1 MRSSIR
7 MLKKSA
13 SSVLA
18 SFRPSTYLRGYDS
31 ALHSLRSC
39 WTNFLS
45 ILGVMVP
52 LSQKCKPSKF
62 RSTQIVFP
70 QPAIAILMRFA
81 VLVLVGLGMVSA
93 VEAADRD
100 KLLSE
105 PGVYGTFAAFNL
117 DADWGKQDQAVRI
130 AQLTVLKGVV
140 EQHREKLAIDV
151 YLLRGLSDHADVLFR
166 IHATELRE
174 TQQFLL
180 DLQGSLFGKHLTS
193 STVFSGLTKKANYVP
208 GMPDNLKAELKISS
222 EPGPNPYVIVIP
234 IRKDADWWSLPQEQ
248 RAAMMQEHTEAA
260 LPYSKTVKRKLYH
273 ATGLDDLDF
282 ITYFETSKLEDFHSL
297 VLALEKVKEFQYNR
311 RFGHPTLLGTVRS
324 LDEIIEVL
332 AQ

>member
-1 MRSSIR
+1 MRSTISTLVR
-7 MLKKSA
+7 FVLLVSV
-13 SSVLA
+13 VLA
-18 SFRPSTYLRGYDS
+18 
-31 ALHSLRSC
+31 
-39 WTNFLS
+39 
-45 ILGVMVP
+45 IVP
-52 LSQKCKPSKF
+52 
-62 RSTQIVFP
+62 
-70 QPAIAILMRFA
+70 
-81 VLVLVGLGMVSA
+81 A

-105 PGVYGTFAAFNL
+105 PGVYGTFAAFRL
-117 DADWGKQDQAVRI
+117 DADWGKQNPPARI
-130 AQLTVLKGVV
+130 ALLTTLRGVV
-140 EQHREKLAIDV
+140 EQFREKLAIDV

-180 DLQGSLFGKHLTS
+180 DLQSSLFGKHLETAG
-193 STVFSGLTKKANYVP
+193 VMHGLTKKPNYVP
-208 GMPDNLKAELKISS
+208 GMPDNLKAELKTSS
-222 EPGPNPYVIVIP
+222 EPGPKPYVIVIP
-234 IRKDADWWSLPQEQ
+234 IRKSAEWWLLPQEH
-248 RAAMMQEHTEAA
+248 RAAMMQEHTEATM
-260 LPYSKTVKRKLYH
+260 PYLKTVKRKLYH
-273 ATGLDDLDF
+273 SSGLDDLDF

>member
-1 MRSSIR
+1 MR
-7 MLKKSA
+7 L
-13 SSVLA
+13 SV
-18 SFRPSTYLRGYDS
+18 S
-31 ALHSLRSC
+31 
-39 WTNFLS
+39 
-45 ILGVMVP
+45 
-52 LSQKCKPSKF
+52 
-62 RSTQIVFP
+62 
-70 QPAIAILMRFA
+70 MRA
-81 VLVLVGLGMVSA
+81 RVVVLVLVALATGPA
-93 VEAADRD
+93 IEAADRD

-105 PGVYGTFAAFNL
+105 PGVYGTFAAFSL
-117 DADWGKQDQAVRI
+117 DGDWEKQDQVLRI

-180 DLQGSLFGKHLTS
+180 DLQGSPFGKHLKTAG
-193 STVFSGLTKKANYVP
+193 VMHGLTKKANYVP
-208 GMPDNLKAELKISS
+208 GMPDNLKAELKIPS
-222 EPGPNPYVIVIP
+222 EPGPRPYAIVIP
-234 IRKDADWWSLPQEQ
+234 IRKSADWWGLDQDK
-248 RAAMMQEHTEAA
+248 RAAMMQEHTEATV
-260 LPYSKTVKRKLYH
+260 PYLKTVKRKLYH
-273 ATGLDDLDF
+273 SSGLDDLDF

>member
-1 MRSSIR
+1 MRSSIFTLVR
-7 MLKKSA
+7 VVA
-13 SSVLA
+13 
-18 SFRPSTYLRGYDS
+18 
-31 ALHSLRSC
+31 
-39 WTNFLS
+39 
-45 ILGVMVP
+45 
-52 LSQKCKPSKF
+52 
-62 RSTQIVFP
+62 
-70 QPAIAILMRFA
+70 
-81 VLVLVGLGMVSA
+81 LVLVVLTIVPA

-105 PGVYGTFAAFNL
+105 PGVYGTFAAFSL

-140 EQHREKLAIDV
+140 EQYREKLAIDV
-151 YLLRGLSDHADVLFR
+151 YLLRGLSDHADLLFR
-166 IHATELRE
+166 VHAIELRE

-180 DLQGSLFGKHLTS
+180 DLQGSLFGKHLTG
-193 STVFSGLTKKANYVP
+193 STIFSGLTKKANYVP
-208 GMPDNLKAELKISS
+208 GMPDNLKTELKIPS
-222 EPGPNPYVIVIP
+222 EPGPKPYVIVIP
-234 IRKDADWWSLPQEQ
+234 IRKNAEWWLLPQEQ
-248 RAAMMQEHTEAA
+248 RAAMMQEHTEATM
-260 LPYSKTVKRKLYH
+260 PYLKTVKRKLYH
-273 ATGLDDLDF
+273 SSGLDDLDF